1 MNDLRSWRVPLPQT
15 AVKCAATVVL
25 AALAVL
31 STGDPQLV
39 FLAGIAALGAG
50 ALALRDLLAPVRL
63 TADAEGLTV
72 VSGYAGKR
80 RVPWPD
86 VTAVRVDE
94 RQRLL
99 MRTRLLEIET
109 RDDLH
114 LLSTFD
120 LGEDVRDVEAELL
133 RLSARD

>member
-1 MNDLRSWRVPLPQT
+1 MTEKRSWRVPPPQIV
-15 AVKCAATVVL
+15 VKCAAALVL
-25 AALAVL
+25 AALAAL
-31 STGDPQLV
+31 SMDDPQLV
-39 FLAGIAALGAG
+39 FLAGIAALGAA

-63 TADAEGLTV
+63 TAGADGLTV
-72 VSGYAGKR
+72 VNGYAGKR
-80 RVPWPD
+80 HIPWSD
-86 VTAVRVDE
+86 VTAIRVDE

-109 RDDLH
+109 PDDLH

-133 RLSARD
+133 RLNTRD

>member
-1 MNDLRSWRVPLPQT
+1 MDEERSWRVPPPQIV
-15 AVKCAATVVL
+15 VKCAATV
-25 AALAVL
+25 ALAVL
-31 STGDPQLV
+31 AVLSIDDPQLL
-39 FLAGIAALGAG
+39 FLAGIATAGAG

-63 TADAEGLTV
+63 TAGADGLTV
-72 VSGYAGKR
+72 ISGYAGKR
-80 RVPWPD
+80 HIPWSE
-86 VTAVRVDE
+86 VTAIRVDE

-109 RDDLH
+109 PDDLH

-120 LGEDVRDVEAELL
+120 LGDHVRDVEAELL